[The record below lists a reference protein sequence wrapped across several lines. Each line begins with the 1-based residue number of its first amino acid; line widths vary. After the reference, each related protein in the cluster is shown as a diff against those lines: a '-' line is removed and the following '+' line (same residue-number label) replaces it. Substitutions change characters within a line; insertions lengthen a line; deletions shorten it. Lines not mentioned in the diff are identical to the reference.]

1 MWNVG
6 QESESII
13 SFDLRISRSP
23 AISFPT
29 LTVAS
34 VARVTVALFVVM
46 LTTRVSPG
54 TAGLSS
60 KRGPLATKPRFA
72 VTSPRPR
79 LASALTGATDEHLS
93 RTRADL
99 SSGHQ
104 EDVGFNLSTY
114 RRTATI
120 SPSWFLTRSHQMRE
134 ESLRRV
140 KRREF
145 PADLRELPEEFTQH
159 ESSVGVVERSRS
171 IGH

>member
-54 TAGLSS
+54 TADCPGSVDHRRPNLESRS
-60 KRGPLATKPRFA
+60 RPLDRD
-72 VTSPRPR
+72 S
-79 LASALTGATDEHLS
+79 LS
-93 RTRADL
+93 RLQEQRTNICPGRGRPQFRPSRRRWLQSIAL
-99 SSGHQ
+99 SPHRDHIAELVPDS
-104 EDVGFNLSTY
+104 F
-114 RRTATI
+114 
-120 SPSWFLTRSHQMRE
+120 PSDAGGE
-134 ESLRRV
+134 PAEG
-140 KRREF
+140 KEKGI